1 MPVGAA
7 MTDTLDLELYD
18 PVVLGELVLTA
29 DLMIVANTTDRHLS
43 QQAID
48 AALGLAPV
56 PTLPA

>member
-1 MPVGAA
+1 

-43 QQAID
+43 QEAID
-48 AALGLAPV
+48 RALGLGHAPA
-56 PTLPA
+56 LPA

>member
-1 MPVGAA
+1 

-48 AALGLAPV
+48 TALGLAPV